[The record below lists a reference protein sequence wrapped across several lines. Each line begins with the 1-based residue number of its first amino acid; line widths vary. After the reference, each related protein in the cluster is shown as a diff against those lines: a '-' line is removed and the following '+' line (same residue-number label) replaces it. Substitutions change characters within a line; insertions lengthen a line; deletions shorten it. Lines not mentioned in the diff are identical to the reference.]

1 MAEKFIHAV
10 YDDDDKLID
19 AVKDL
24 KKNKIT
30 IEEVFTP
37 FPVHGLD
44 HLLDLKPTRLAIAA
58 FIYGC
63 TGLTFGLL
71 MINYIMIVDWPQ
83 NIGGKPSFSI
93 IENLPAFV
101 PVIFELTVFFAA
113 HLMVIT
119 FYLRSRLWPFK
130 DAENPIP
137 ETTDDKFLIQIP
149 VYSNESKIKAI
160 IKKTDVYDI
169 SVIQGDSN
177 EEIQEEKNN
186 VQSNVQLLES
196 DLTIG
201 FVFHSRKYSDGSS
214 NLRIQ
219 FTKGRGLQYA
229 KNSGLRIFRKYW
241 ISKKNE
247 VSNKHPESERI
258 NNLLSNLNDRI
269 SLTKKMFVEGNVSY
283 EEAYKEILIN
293 D

>member
-19 AVKDL
+19 AIKNL
-24 KKNKIT
+24 NENKIM

-63 TGLTFGLL
+63 IGLTFGLL
-71 MINYIMIVDWPQ
+71 MINYIMIIDWPQ
-83 NIGGKPSFSI
+83 NIGGKPSFSLL
-93 IENLPAFV
+93 ENLPAFV

-130 DAENPIP
+130 EAENPIP

-149 VYSNESKIKAI
+149 VFGNESKIKSI
-160 IKKTDVYDI
+160 IKGTDFYDLT
-169 SVIQGDSN
+169 VIDNSSKKVDTNENIHIAEDINADS
-177 EEIQEEKNN
+177 EI
-186 VQSNVQLLES
+186 
-196 DLTIG
+196 TIG

-219 FTKGRGLQYA
+219 FTKGRGQQYA
-229 KNSGLRIFRKYW
+229 KNSGLRIYRKHW
-241 ISKKNE
+241 ISKKSE
-247 VSNKHPESERI
+247 VSEKHPDFDKVNSSI
-258 NNLLSNLNDRI
+258 NDIKNKINSAKQMFADGNLLFED
-269 SLTKKMFVEGNVSY
+269 V
-283 EEAYKEILIN
+283 YKEIIKN
-293 D
+293 